1 MANYVNPIG
10 PGLQVG
16 RIDEGVDFSG
26 SGPLY
31 AITGGTIVSTA
42 KSGWPGTNYILLHT
56 EDNKYVYYAEN
67 IQPNV
72 IAGQKV
78 KAGDL
83 IGTARGTYPFIE
95 LGWATSTPGNAL
107 AHSHYTEGQQT
118 AEGKDF
124 AALLNKLGNKIPGAA
139 GSSTLGG
146 QTATLTSATSGNP
159 TLPGCVPLIGWVY
172 LAVLS
177 CKRIGRVQSQ
187 KRAKRKVLLKEA
199 AE

>member
-1 MANYVNPIG
+1 MAKYVNPIG
-10 PGLQVG
+10 PGLTVG
-16 RIDEGVDFSG
+16 RIDEGVDFAG

-31 AITGGTIVSTA
+31 AITSGTIVSTA

-72 IAGQKV
+72 IPGQHV
-78 KAGDL
+78 QAGDL

-95 LGWATSTPGNAL
+95 VGWATSTPGNAL

-124 AALLNKLGNKIPGAA
+124 AALLNSLGNKIPGA
-139 GSSTLGG
+139 SKS
-146 QTATLTSATSGNP
+146 ATLTGSVTGDSGSALSGC
-159 TLPGCVPLIGWVY
+159 LPLIWWVY
-172 LAVLS
+172 VAVQS
-177 CKRIGRVQSQ
+177 CKRIRRIQSP
-187 KRAKRKVLLKEA
+187 KRRHRKILLKET